1 MRAPFNSKVKAQL
14 FTQDGDLILEA
25 ETTNFLTEAGEAH
38 IADRLS
44 SSPGEGAMSHMRIG
58 DGSGQTRAD
67 TDLDSILASVALDS
81 FVQGTS
87 GDDNDVIYTC
97 TFPAGTGTGTVT
109 EGGIAN
115 SSTGG
120 TLLNYFTFSPPIE
133 KGASQSVVLTVTIT
147 CGYS

>member
-1 MRAPFNSKVKAQL
+1 MNFSFSSIVKAL
-14 FTQDGDLILEA
+14 VIEDGVIVDMR
-25 ETTNFLTEAGEAH
+25 ETENFLTEVGEAH

-58 DGSGQTRAD
+58 DGGGQDRTD
-67 TDLDSILASVALDS
+67 TDLDSILASVTLDS

-115 SSTGG
+115 ASSGG

-133 KGASQSVVLTVTIT
+133 KTASQSVVLTVTLT